1 MDVFK
6 FQVNGEIPTALVPP
20 GTTTTAAETEDSAA
34 AAAPPLEQKDQ
45 EQNQEAPPPVPTE
58 DIRTLEHN
66 QELLL
71 PLSDHV
77 FIVHNEVQRA
87 SCVLY
92 FLQCGTNTPAAA
104 AAVGLFHLVARVS
117 LVRTMKNVV
126 ALGYVV
132 GCDVRRMNGNL
143 GFRIAVESQ
152 YPLPTVHSTIEKA
165 IDDLEK
171 EVFETLDD
179 ETLETYKAAV
189 ANGKTE
195 SRERAR
201 ERAASLWKEI
211 LDSTYDFRRDERE
224 LAALKLITTDKLAGF
239 YRDYVK
245 AGGRRRRC
253 AVISIGPDRVLNRLE
268 DRECLEFGSPEAAR
282 LLSRCPAMPPAAA
295 GEERLAEWCQAVFS
309 AKDNEYK
316 PPLRRRQEQDG
327 DADADDDDEEELL

>member
-1 MDVFK
+1 M
-6 FQVNGEIPTALVPP
+6 NGQIPRASPPPSITA
-20 GTTTTAAETEDSAA
+20 AAETGAA
-34 AAAPPLEQKDQ
+34 AATPLEQKDQ
-45 EQNQEAPPPVPTE
+45 ENQNQEAPSPLPIRTE
-58 DIRTLEHN
+58 EVIRTLEHN

-71 PLSDHV
+71 PVSDHV

-92 FLQCGTNTPAAA
+92 FLQCGTNTPAAS

-152 YPLPTVHSTIEKA
+152 YPLPTVHSTVEKA
-165 IDDLEK
+165 IADLEG

-189 ANGKTE
+189 VNGKTE
-195 SRERAR
+195 SRERVR

-245 AGGRRRRC
+245 AGGRKRRC

-295 GEERLAEWCQAVFS
+295 GEEMLAEWCQAVFS

-316 PPLRRRQEQDG
+316 PPLRRQQEHDG
-327 DADADDDDEEELL
+327 DADDDDDEEELL